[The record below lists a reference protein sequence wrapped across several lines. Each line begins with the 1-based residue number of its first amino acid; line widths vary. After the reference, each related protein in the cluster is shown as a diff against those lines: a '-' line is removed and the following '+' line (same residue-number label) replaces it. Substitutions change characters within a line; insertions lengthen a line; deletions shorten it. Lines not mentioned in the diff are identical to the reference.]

1 MEGCAQYMIF
11 FLLHKY
17 SMVYLSMC
25 SVLCLTILWNRPVD
39 GFPLMLKLMIKNG
52 LTFLDA
58 LAQSFCKRDK
68 AKEYLKDYS
77 IRV

>member
-1 MEGCAQYMIF
+1 
-11 FLLHKY
+11 
-17 SMVYLSMC
+17 
-25 SVLCLTILWNRPVD
+25 
-39 GFPLMLKLMIKNG
+39 MIKNG